1 MREKLSRTVSGE
13 GDILCGDRQSLARL
27 SKLEISLERYT
38 RVKKLFV
45 DIKRI
50 YSLAHSL
57 VKEILSGHSVVT
69 WSYSLGGSFSGEGD
83 ILWFILWRRDLSGVG
98 IPGEITLL

>member
-45 DIKRI
+45 DIKRR

-57 VKEILSGHSVVT
+57 VREI
-69 WSYSLGGSFSGEGD
+69 YSGSFSGERD
-83 ILWFILWRRDLSGVG
+83 ISGV
-98 IPGEITLL
+98 EISLE